1 MNINSSDYPDMFIK
15 TLEKLL
21 KLMKKEFGINIIN

>member
-1 MNINSSDYPDMFIK
+1 MLNIVFISIK

-21 KLMKKEFGINIIN
+21 KLGFQDETQCIEGF